1 MFRYYFMLGVR
12 NLRRQPALTA
22 LMVFTLAIGVAAS
35 VSTLAILHVM
45 SGDPIPHK
53 SDRLLVPLMDSAPAR
68 GFTPGDKPGDVQ
80 MSYRDADAL
89 NKSGKG
95 IRRTAV
101 YGAGGAIEPAR
112 RDLPVESVTG
122 IAADADFFPMFEVPF
137 SQGAAWGP
145 AEDKAAAKVIVLSK
159 KQAEKMF
166 GKENAVGR
174 SLRIFSQDFKVIGV
188 LGDWNPVPRYP
199 HLINGSGGALFGEDD
214 FYIPFYT
221 AVALEVYPSGNVNC
235 NGDGSGIPGY
245 AGFIAGECTW
255 VQYWFE
261 MGSAAE
267 RGALRDYLNNYM
279 ADQRKLGRFQRP
291 VSAQVFD
298 VKEWMDYLEVVSNDT
313 RLSVW
318 LSFGFL
324 LLCLVNTVG
333 LLLAKFSVR
342 APEVGVR
349 RALGATRGEIFQQ
362 FLTEAGVVGLA
373 GGFAGLVLAWG
384 SLILIGK
391 QSQVLSVVAHM
402 DWKMLLLTFVMAL
415 VSSLLAGLLPTWR
428 ATQVTP
434 AIQLKS
440 Q

>member
-1 MFRYYFMLGVR
+1 
-12 NLRRQPALTA
+12 
-22 LMVFTLAIGVAAS
+22 
-35 VSTLAILHVM
+35 
-45 SGDPIPHK
+45 
-53 SDRLLVPLMDSAPAR
+53 
-68 GFTPGDKPGDVQ
+68 
-80 MSYRDADAL
+80 
-89 NKSGKG
+89 
-95 IRRTAV
+95 
-101 YGAGGAIEPAR
+101 
-112 RDLPVESVTG
+112 
-122 IAADADFFPMFEVPF
+122 
-137 SQGAAWGP
+137 
-145 AEDKAAAKVIVLSK
+145 
-159 KQAEKMF
+159 
-166 GKENAVGR
+166 
-174 SLRIFSQDFKVIGV
+174 
-188 LGDWNPVPRYP
+188 
-199 HLINGSGGALFGEDD
+199 
-214 FYIPFYT
+214 
-221 AVALEVYPSGNVNC
+221 
-235 NGDGSGIPGY
+235 
-245 AGFIAGECTW
+245 
-255 VQYWFE
+255 
-261 MGSAAE
+261 
-267 RGALRDYLNNYM
+267 
-279 ADQRKLGRFQRP
+279 
-291 VSAQVFD
+291 
-298 VKEWMDYLEVVSNDT
+298 MDYLEVVSNDT